1 MKRYLEKQNKN
12 KKKKVKKVVKMKEI
26 NPHLLVLVNSAKI
39 PVDMRCTICMNPI
52 FKGCILSCGH
62 SGCWNCIN
70 MWITKNKN
78 CFICRKTSSKK
89 DMKIDPFYSQVN
101 RIVYISF

>member
-1 MKRYLEKQNKN
+1 MKRYLEKQNK
-12 KKKKVKKVVKMKEI
+12 KKIVTKVVVKMKEI
-26 NPHLLVLVNSAKI
+26 DPHLLVLVNSAKI

-78 CFICRKTSSKK
+78 CFICRKKCAKK

-101 RIVYISF
+101 ALSIIHV